1 MFEIGTY
8 VVYGNTGICKIE
20 DVTTLD
26 IPGANAERQYYVMS
40 PIREQGSRDY
50 LPVDNTKVVLR
61 EVISKDEALQLI
73 DNITEIGLLEVDN
86 DKLREEKYKEL
97 ARRSDCA
104 SWITIIKT
112 IYLRKQER
120 IAQGKKIT
128 ATDDRYY
135 KMAVEHLYS
144 ELGFALDK
152 EPSEVEEFI
161 TDRIELYKG
170 QNV

>member
-1 MFEIGTY
+1 MKGWYRMFKIGTY

-40 PIREQGSRDY
+40 PLREQGSRDY

-61 EVISKDEALQLI
+61 EVIGKDEALKLI
-73 DNITEIGLLEVDN
+73 DKIPEIELLEVEN

-97 ARRSDCA
+97 ARKSDCA

-120 IAQGKKIT
+120 IAQGKKVT

-135 KMAVEHLYS
+135 RMAVEHLYS
-144 ELGFALDK
+144 ELGFALNK
-152 EPSEVEEFI
+152 EPSEIENFI
-161 TDRIELYKG
+161 IDRIEH
-170 QNV
+170 

>member
-161 TDRIELYKG
+161 IERIEER
-170 QNV
+170 

>member
-152 EPSEVEEFI
+152 EPSEIEEFI
-161 TDRIELYKG
+161 IERIEEK
-170 QNV
+170 

>member
-61 EVISKDEALQLI
+61 EVISKNEALQLI
-73 DNITEIGLLEVDN
+73 DNIPEIGLLEVDN

-97 ARRSDCA
+97 ARKSDCT

-120 IAQGKKIT
+120 IAQGKKVT
-128 ATDDRYY
+128 ATDERYY
-135 KMAVEHLYS
+135 RMAVEHLYS
-144 ELGFALDK
+144 ELGFALEKD
-152 EPSEVEEFI
+152 PSEVESFI
-161 TDRIELYKG
+161 IDRIEER
-170 QNV
+170 

>member
-8 VVYGNTGICKIE
+8 VVYGNTGICRIE
-20 DVTTLD
+20 DITTLD
-26 IPGANAERQYYVMS
+26 MPWANSERQYYIMS
-40 PIREQGSRDY
+40 PIRAQGSRDY
-50 LPVDNTKVVLR
+50 LPVDNNKVVLR
-61 EVISKDEALQLI
+61 KVISKEEALELI
-73 DNITEIGLLEVDN
+73 DRIPEIELLEVDN
-86 DKLREEKYKEL
+86 DKLREEKYREL
-97 ARRSDCA
+97 AKQSDCA

-152 EPSEVEEFI
+152 EPSEIEEFI
-161 TDRIELYKG
+161 TNRIELYKG